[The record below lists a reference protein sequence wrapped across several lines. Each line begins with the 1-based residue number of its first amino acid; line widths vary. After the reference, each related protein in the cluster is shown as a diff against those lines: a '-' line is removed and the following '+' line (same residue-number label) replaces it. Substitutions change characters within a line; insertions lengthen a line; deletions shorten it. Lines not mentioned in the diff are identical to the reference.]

1 MKEITDPSKKWKF
14 NFPKAKIIDKI
25 PFFQEICKGK
35 TVLHLGCTDHLE
47 LIDFRISQ
55 DKHVHYEVL
64 KTASQIHGIDLNKES
79 IDYLHKKYGMNN
91 LFEYDI
97 TSSEKPDYLLDTYD
111 IVIIPEILE
120 HIENVKD
127 FLLGVKKFL
136 NEKSLLIISVPN
148 VHRLNNFLT
157 VLRGYEMVNPDH
169 VNYYSY
175 MTLKGLLEK
184 LEFSINEWYI
194 YIYGVSHRPF
204 LKYGVRWFQ
213 SIVKSILIEITPW
226 FGDGIVVV
234 AKKK

>member
-1 MKEITDPSKKWKF
+1 M
-14 NFPKAKIIDKI
+14 
-25 PFFQEICKGK
+25 
-35 TVLHLGCTDHLE
+35 V
-47 LIDFRISQ
+47 R
-55 DKHVHYEVL
+55 Y
-64 KTASQIHGIDLNKES
+64 
-79 IDYLHKKYGMNN
+79 
-91 LFEYDI
+91 
-97 TSSEKPDYLLDTYD
+97 
-111 IVIIPEILE
+111 
-120 HIENVKD
+120 IENVKD

-194 YIYGVSHRPF
+194 YIYGVAHRPF